1 MNIWTHFLKMW
12 NGCCVCFQ
20 PCSHFFFCRPPL
32 HQLDQW
38 VQFFFCMLANWS
50 PPLVLKRLRHHGII
64 TAISCQGWFINSRNI
79 AFVLMRT
86 PLSSSL
92 GHWFIVEADIWK
104 LQAGKSSATGASS
117 QHQIPT
123 TVKKD
128 IQRMRRTLQ
137 RESPMAPNPIK
148 LAKILLIFFLLSHP
162 ILHATYLCH
171 FGNFNFVK
179 YSVPLPPPLSSSFF
193 LPPSPSSLL
202 LLLLLFLLP
211 LRWKIPYVLFCY
223 VAMYWRGAIKI
234 HKKLLTHKTQKN
246 HCASWDRFLP
256 LTIFRPS
263 HLFPEK
269 ILYRVL
275 QLKNS
280 ARHSR
285 QWLDKTTNVLSNHWR
300 AIFFD

>member
-1 MNIWTHFLKMW
+1 
-12 NGCCVCFQ
+12 
-20 PCSHFFFCRPPL
+20 
-32 HQLDQW
+32 
-38 VQFFFCMLANWS
+38 
-50 PPLVLKRLRHHGII
+50 
-64 TAISCQGWFINSRNI
+64 
-79 AFVLMRT
+79 
-86 PLSSSL
+86 
-92 GHWFIVEADIWK
+92 
-104 LQAGKSSATGASS
+104 
-117 QHQIPT
+117 
-123 TVKKD
+123 
-128 IQRMRRTLQ
+128 
-137 RESPMAPNPIK
+137 
-148 LAKILLIFFLLSHP
+148 LIFFLLSHP

-300 AIFFD
+300 AIFFDFRTRYRRYESIQYDCRPVLHTTVRPRLIVLPSPVYNQHANCCSRRRGWLLRLLPLFNLRTRLREKIRSCLLGTNFVCFNNCWIFQLLSKLVQVVLNIWLQTP